1 MHVCVWGGRFQ
12 IKFNLYEQDGSN
24 QIFPECSTRII
35 SNQIKFFLRY
45 KGIQIFGQIYFASSN
60 FSNQIKSNY
69 FIWSNASN
77 FFEIWILLKQKT
89 SNQMYIFGICR
100 IQHSNFF
107 QIFFQHLFE
116 LSNRLKYIWF
126 DLMLI

>member
-1 MHVCVWGGRFQ
+1 MWGGGHAVLGPDAGWHRFQ

-77 FFEIWILLKQKT
+77 FF
-89 SNQMYIFGICR
+89 
-100 IQHSNFF
+100 
-107 QIFFQHLFE
+107 
-116 LSNRLKYIWF
+116 KYEF
-126 DLMLI
+126 Y

>member
-1 MHVCVWGGRFQ
+1 MHVCVCVCGGGAVLGPDAGWHRFQ

-24 QIFPECSTRII
+24 QIFPECSTRIV

-77 FFEIWILLKQKT
+77 FF
-89 SNQMYIFGICR
+89 
-100 IQHSNFF
+100 
-107 QIFFQHLFE
+107 
-116 LSNRLKYIWF
+116 KYEF
-126 DLMLI
+126 Y

>member
-1 MHVCVWGGRFQ
+1 MHVCVCVCGGGAVLGPDAGWHRFQ

-35 SNQIKFFLRY
+35 SNQIKFFLGY
-45 KGIQIFGQIYFASSN
+45 KGIQIFGQIHFASSN

-77 FFEIWILLKQKT
+77 FF
-89 SNQMYIFGICR
+89 
-100 IQHSNFF
+100 
-107 QIFFQHLFE
+107 
-116 LSNRLKYIWF
+116 KYEF
-126 DLMLI
+126 Y